1 MLKPRR
7 SGGIQAPPG
16 GRVKGGGDLTDYNDG
31 RRFEAEFSRIAASS
45 DPFVSAVRATRMPMV
60 ITDPHQPDNPIVF
73 VNAAFAKLTGYSE
86 SEIVGQNC
94 RFLQGPETD
103 QADVLKIREA
113 IAQRV
118 PIEIDLLNHKK
129 SGEVFWNRL
138 LISPVFGRDGEL
150 TYFFASQ
157 FDVTLERDKFARV
170 QRDRDALEVEV
181 ERRTSDLMR
190 SEERLRFIL
199 KAGRLGSWTLDLAE
213 KRLMASDGCKV
224 NFGRPLD
231 RPFTYEELLDTVLP
245 EDRARMQAA
254 VRACVET
261 GADYDIEYRVRWSNG
276 EVRWVQIRGQTF
288 FSAEGEPLTMAG
300 VSIDVTDRKRAEE
313 HRALLADEL
322 NHRVKNSMATMQSI
336 AHQTLRNA
344 ASLEDA
350 QKTLDARLQS
360 LSLAHNVLTRVSWV
374 GAPLADVVEAA
385 LQAFRGGAEQRFHI
399 AGPEVWLT
407 PRLTL
412 ALSMA
417 LHELATNAVKYGALS
432 TDRGS
437 VTLTWE
443 VEGERPAQLRLRWE
457 EAGGPPV
464 VAPARSGFGSRL
476 IERALAAEVGGSA
489 SIDYARDGVVF
500 TLEAPLP
507 ERIPSAANP
516 HSG

>member
-1 MLKPRR
+1 
-7 SGGIQAPPG
+7 
-16 GRVKGGGDLTDYNDG
+16 
-31 RRFEAEFSRIAASS
+31 
-45 DPFVSAVRATRMPMV
+45 MV

-73 VNAAFAKLTGYSE
+73 VNAAFSKLTGYSQE
-86 SEIVGQNC
+86 EIVGRNC

-103 QADVLKIREA
+103 RADVARIRTA

-129 SGEVFWNRL
+129 DGEVFWNRL

-157 FDVTLERDKFARV
+157 FDVTLERDKLARI
-170 QRDRDALEVEV
+170 QRDRDALEREV
-181 ERRTSDLMR
+181 ERRTSDLVR

-199 KAGRLGSWTLDLAE
+199 KAGRLGSWSLDIADM
-213 KRLMASDGCKV
+213 RLLASDGCKE
-224 NFGRPLD
+224 NFGRPLAD
-231 RPFTYEELLDTVLP
+231 PFTYEDLIDSILP

-254 VRACVET
+254 MRACVES
-261 GADYDIEYRVRWSNG
+261 GADYDIEYRIRWPSG

-288 FSAEGEPLTMAG
+288 FTSDGRPLTMAG
-300 VSIDVTDRKRAEE
+300 ISIDVTDRKRAEE

-344 ASLEDA
+344 TSLEDA
-350 QKTLDARLQS
+350 HRTLDARLQS
-360 LSLAHNVLTRVSWV
+360 LSLAHDVLTRVSWV

-399 AGPEVWLT
+399 EGPEVWLT

-432 TDRGS
+432 TDRGH

-443 VEGERPAQLRLRWE
+443 VEGERPAQLRMRWKE
-457 EAGGPPV
+457 SGGPEV
-464 VAPARSGFGSRL
+464 RAPARKGFGSRL
-476 IERALAAEVGGSA
+476 VERALAAEVGGTA
-489 SIDYARDGVVF
+489 AIDYAREGVVF
-500 TLEAPLP
+500 TLDAPLP
-507 ERIPSAANP
+507 ERIPPVANP
-516 HSG
+516 VSA